1 MTVLLSTHTT
11 VLFAII
17 LTFVFTVYSTSSEIG
32 SFSKM
37 HQLLT
42 AAAEA
47 APVDGNAHGS
57 YLTLRCKNGII
68 FGAINIVGNFVCS
81 PLTLHRKSEV

>member
-1 MTVLLSTHTT
+1 
-11 VLFAII
+11 
-17 LTFVFTVYSTSSEIG
+17 
-32 SFSKM
+32 M

-57 YLTLRCKNGII
+57 YLTLRSKNGLI
-68 FGAINIVGNFVCS
+68 FGAINIVGNFVRT
-81 PLTLHRKSEV
+81 PAYLI